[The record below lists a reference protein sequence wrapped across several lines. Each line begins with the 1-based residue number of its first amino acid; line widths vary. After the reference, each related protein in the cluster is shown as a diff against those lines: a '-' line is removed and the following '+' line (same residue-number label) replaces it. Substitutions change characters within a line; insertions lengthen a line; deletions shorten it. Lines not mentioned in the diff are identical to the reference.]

1 MSGTR
6 NAVATRP
13 AFPSLMSGR
22 PFAANAKWLGW
33 LRQTLGHQDLL
44 FAAGIVALVAVLVL
58 PMPTWL
64 VDIGLSTSITLSVL
78 ILMVAIWIEKPLDFS
93 AFPTVLLV
101 ATLLRL
107 ALNLAT
113 VRLILAGGHKGLGAA
128 GSVIHGFA
136 SFVVG
141 GDFVIGVVVFAI
153 LVIINFMVVTKG
165 AGRIAEVAARFS
177 LDAMPG
183 KQMAIDADL
192 SAGMITD
199 EQARA
204 RRKELEQESSFFGAM
219 DGASKFVRGDAVAA
233 IIVTLVNA
241 IGGIVIGTLRHGL
254 DVSHAATLYTTLT
267 IGDGIV
273 SQIPALI
280 VSLGAGMLVS
290 KGSVRGSTHTTF
302 IAQLGGHSKPLFLA
316 SGLSA
321 LFALLPGLPLLPF
334 AVLSIAGAGGGV
346 LVRRVEQ
353 RRAQVAAAAAR
364 SEENVGASKD
374 EPLSELMKVDEIRI
388 ELGMGLVPLTTV
400 TVGAPDGG
408 LTEKIRKLR
417 RAIALDYGFVLP
429 SVRIRDNVDLAAG
442 EYALQVLGVEIARE
456 NMVLGRLLAFSPG
469 GQPLK
474 ISGVDAIEP
483 SFRIPARWI
492 EPRQRVE
499 AGREG
504 LTVVDIETVL
514 TTHLSETV
522 KANMSQLMSY
532 SATQKLLD
540 GLGSDYQK
548 LVQDLIPAIL
558 PMTTVQKVL
567 ANLLAERVSI
577 RHLTLILEAM
587 HEAAG
592 FTRNVRLISEHV
604 RGRLALQICRS
615 LQGADG
621 LVAVVPL
628 SPEWDREISQAIV
641 ADGDQR
647 SFALAPSRTQE
658 FVQAVRVRLAAASAQ
673 GAWPAILTSAEARP
687 FVRGL
692 VERINSTV
700 AVISHAEVHPRCK
713 LRMLEP
719 IHPGTA

>member
-1 MSGTR
+1 MSGAR
-6 NAVATRP
+6 SIVPARRDVAITP
-13 AFPSLMSGR
+13 LIPSFTLSAR
-22 PFAANAKWLGW
+22 WLAR
-33 LRQTLGHQDLL
+33 LRQALGHQDLL
-44 FAAGIVALVAVLVL
+44 FAVGIVALVAVLVL

-64 VDIGLSTSITLSVL
+64 VDIGLATSITLSVL

-128 GSVIHGFA
+128 GAVIHGFA

-199 EQARA
+199 EQARG
-204 RRKELEQESSFFGAM
+204 RRKELEEESSFFGAM
-219 DGASKFVRGDAVAA
+219 DGASKFVRGDAIAA

-254 DVSHAATLYTTLT
+254 DISHAATLYTTLT
-267 IGDGIV
+267 VGDGIV

-290 KGSVRGSTHTTF
+290 KGSVRGSTHRTF
-302 IAQLGGHSKPLFLA
+302 VAQLGGHSKPLFLA
-316 SGLSA
+316 SGLAA
-321 LFALLPGLPLLPF
+321 LFAVLPGLPLVPF
-334 AVLSIAGAGGGV
+334 AILSLAGGGGAIF
-346 LVRRVEQ
+346 VRRAEQ
-353 RRAQVAAAAAR
+353 RLAQAAAVAAR
-364 SEENVGASKD
+364 SEENVGGPKD
-374 EPLSELMKVDEIRI
+374 EPLPDLMKVDEIRI
-388 ELGMGLVPLTTV
+388 ELGLGLVSLTT
-400 TVGAPDGG
+400 ASDGG

-429 SVRIRDNVDLAAG
+429 SVRIRDNVDLGAG

-456 NMVLGRLLAFSPG
+456 TMMIGRLLAFSPG
-469 GQPLK
+469 GHA
-474 ISGVDAIEP
+474 IRIDGVEAIEP

-492 EPRQRVE
+492 EPRQRVD

-514 TTHLSETV
+514 TTHLSETA
-522 KANMSQLMSY
+522 KAHMSQLMSY
-532 SATQKLLD
+532 GATQKLLD
-540 GLGSDYQK
+540 GLGSENQK
-548 LVQDLIPAIL
+548 LVQDLVPTVVPL
-558 PMTTVQKVL
+558 TTVQKVL

-577 RHLTLILEAM
+577 RHLTLILESI

-621 LVAVVPL
+621 MVAVVPL
-628 SPEWDREISQAIV
+628 SPDWDREISQAIV
-641 ADGDQR
+641 SDGDQR
-647 SFALAPSRTQE
+647 SFALAPSRTQD
-658 FVQAVRVRLAAASAQ
+658 FVQAVRTRLAAASAQ

-692 VERINSTV
+692 VERINGTV
-700 AVISHAEVHPRCK
+700 AVISHTEVHPRCK

-719 IHPGTA
+719 I

>member
-1 MSGTR
+1 MSGARAPTLADATTINPPSNV
-6 NAVATRP
+6 NAR
-13 AFPSLMSGR
+13 
-22 PFAANAKWLGW
+22 WLGW
-33 LRQTLGHQDLL
+33 LRQALGHQDLL
-44 FAAGIVALVAVLVL
+44 FAAGIVALISVLVL
-58 PMPTWL
+58 PVPTWL

-93 AFPTVLLV
+93 AFPTVLLI

-113 VRLILAGGHKGLGAA
+113 VRLILAGGHKGLNAA

-192 SAGMITD
+192 SAGMLTD

-204 RRKELEQESSFFGAM
+204 RRKELESESSFFGAM
-219 DGASKFVRGDAVAA
+219 DGASKFVRGDAIAA
-233 IIVTLVNA
+233 IIVTLVNS

-290 KGSVRGSTHTTF
+290 KGSVRGSTHRTF
-302 IAQLGGHSKPLFLA
+302 VDQLGGHSKPLFLA
-316 SGLSA
+316 SGLAA
-321 LFALLPGLPLLPF
+321 LFALLPGLPFLPF
-334 AVLSIAGAGGGV
+334 AVLSVAGGGGAF
-346 LVRRVEQ
+346 LVRRAEQ
-353 RRAQVAAAAAR
+353 RRAEAAAAAAR
-364 SEENVGASKD
+364 SEENVGSVSKD
-374 EPLSELMKVDEIRI
+374 EPISELMKIDEIRI
-388 ELGMGLVPLTTV
+388 ELGMGLVPLTS
-400 TVGAPDGG
+400 APDGG

-429 SVRIRDNVDLAAG
+429 AVRIRDNVDLGAG
-442 EYALQVLGVEIARE
+442 EYQLQVLGVDIARE
-456 NMVLGRLLAFSPG
+456 TMMISKLLAFSPG
-469 GQPLK
+469 GQPLQ
-474 ISGVDAIEP
+474 IDGAEAIEP

-492 EPRQRVE
+492 ETRQRAE
-499 AGREG
+499 AARLGY
-504 LTVVDIETVL
+504 TVVDIETVL

-522 KANMSQLMSY
+522 KAHMAQLMSF

-540 GLGSDYQK
+540 GLGSENQK
-548 LVQDLIPAIL
+548 LVQDLVPAIV
-558 PMTTVQKVL
+558 PVTTVQKVL

-577 RHLTLILEAM
+577 RHLTLILEAI

-592 FTRNVRLISEHV
+592 FTRNVRLLSEHV

-621 LVAVVPL
+621 MVAVVPL
-628 SPEWDREISQAIV
+628 SPEWDRDISQAIV
-641 ADGDQR
+641 VDGDQR

-658 FVQAVRVRLAAASAQ
+658 FIAAVRGKLAAASAQ
-673 GAWPAILTSAEARP
+673 GAWPAVLTSAEARP

-692 VERINSTV
+692 VERINTTV

-719 IHPGTA
+719 I

>member
-1 MSGTR
+1 MSGAQ
-6 NAVATRP
+6 NAIVTPPRFPPAT
-13 AFPSLMSGR
+13 LGK
-22 PFAANAKWLGW
+22 PFSRSTGWLSW
-33 LRQTLGHQDLL
+33 LRQALGHQDLL
-44 FAAGIVALVAVLVL
+44 FAAGIVALIAVLVL

-204 RRKELEQESSFFGAM
+204 RRKELEEESSFFGAM
-219 DGASKFVRGDAVAA
+219 DGASKFVRGDAIAA

-290 KGSVRGSTHTTF
+290 KGSVRGSTHRTF
-302 IAQLGGHSKPLFLA
+302 VAQLGGHSKPLFLA
-316 SGLSA
+316 SGLAA
-321 LFALLPGLPLLPF
+321 LFALLPGLPLAPF
-334 AVLSIAGAGGGV
+334 AILSLAGGGGAI
-346 LVRRVEQ
+346 LVRRAEQ
-353 RRAQVAAAAAR
+353 RRALAAAAAAR
-364 SEENVGASKD
+364 SEENVGGPKD
-374 EPLSELMKVDEIRI
+374 EPLSDLMKVDEIRI
-388 ELGMGLVPLTTV
+388 ELGMGLVPLTT
-400 TVGAPDGG
+400 AADGG
-408 LTEKIRKLR
+408 LTDKIRKLR

-429 SVRIRDNVDLAAG
+429 SVRIRDNVDLGAG

-456 NMVLGRLLAFSPG
+456 NMIIGRLMAFSPG
-469 GQPLK
+469 GQPLR
-474 ISGVDAIEP
+474 IEGIEAIEP

-492 EPRQRVE
+492 EPRQRVD

-522 KANMSQLMSY
+522 KAHMSQLMSY
-532 SATQKLLD
+532 GAAQKLLD
-540 GLGSDYQK
+540 GLATDNQK
-548 LVQDLIPAIL
+548 LVQDLVPSVL
-558 PMTTVQKVL
+558 PLTTVQKVL
-567 ANLLAERVSI
+567 ANLLAERISI
-577 RHLTLILEAM
+577 RHLALILEAM

-604 RGRLALQICRS
+604 RGRLAMQICRS

-628 SPEWDREISQAIV
+628 SPQWDREISQAIV
-641 ADGDQR
+641 SEGDQR
-647 SFALAPSRTQE
+647 SFALAPSRTQD
-658 FVQAVRVRLAAASAQ
+658 FVQAVRTRLAAASAQ
-673 GAWPAILTSAEARP
+673 GSWPAILTSAEARP

-692 VERINSTV
+692 VERINGTV
-700 AVISHAEVHPRCK
+700 SVISHNEVHPRCK
-713 LRMLEP
+713 LRMLE
-719 IHPGTA
+719 AV

>member
-1 MSGTR
+1 MSGVRTSL
-6 NAVATRP
+6 TKPPPTLFQGFQIP
-13 AFPSLMSGR
+13 AR
-22 PFAANAKWLGW
+22 WLGW
-33 LRQTLGHQDLL
+33 LRQTLGHQDMF
-44 FAAGIVALVAVLVL
+44 FAAGLVVLVAVLVL

-64 VDIGLSTSITLSVL
+64 VDIGLSASITLSVL

-93 AFPTVLLV
+93 SFPTVLLV

-136 SFVVG
+136 AFVVG

-199 EQARA
+199 EQARQ
-204 RRKELEQESSFFGAM
+204 RRKDLEEESSFFGAM
-219 DGASKFVRGDAVAA
+219 DGASKFVRGDAIAA

-290 KGSVRGSTHTTF
+290 KGSVRGSTHRTF
-302 IAQLGGHSKPLFLA
+302 VAQLGGHSKPLFLA
-316 SGLSA
+316 AGLAA
-321 LFALLPGLPLLPF
+321 LFALLPGLPFAPF
-334 AVLSIAGAGGGV
+334 ATLSVAGGVGAIF
-346 LVRRVEQ
+346 VRRAEQ
-353 RRAQVAAAAAR
+353 RTAQAAAVAAR
-364 SEENVGASKD
+364 SEENIGGSRD
-374 EPLSELMKVDEIRI
+374 EPLNELMKIDEIRI
-388 ELGMGLVPLTTV
+388 ELGMGLVPLTTSV
-400 TVGAPDGG
+400 DGG

-429 SVRIRDNVDLAAG
+429 AVRIKDNVDLAAC

-456 NMVLGRLLAFSPG
+456 TMVAGRLLAFSSG
-469 GQPLK
+469 AQPLR
-474 ISGVDAIEP
+474 IEGTDAVEP

-492 EPRQRVE
+492 EPRLRAE
-499 AGREG
+499 ASRAG
-504 LTVVDIETVL
+504 LTVVDIETVV

-522 KANMSQLMSY
+522 KAHMGQLMSY
-532 SATQKLLD
+532 GATQKLLD
-540 GLGSDYQK
+540 GLGSENQK
-548 LVQDLIPAIL
+548 LVQDLVPGVV

-577 RHLTLILEAM
+577 RHLSLILEAM

-592 FTRNVRLISEHV
+592 FTRNVRLITEHV

-615 LQGADG
+615 LQGPDG
-621 LVAVVPL
+621 LVVVVPL
-628 SPEWDREISQAIV
+628 SPQWEREMSQAIV
-641 ADGDQR
+641 VDGDQR

-658 FVQAVRVRLAAASAQ
+658 FVQVVRARLADATAQ
-673 GAWPAILTSAEARP
+673 GAWPAILTSVEARP

-692 VERINSTV
+692 VERINATV
-700 AVISHAEVHPRCK
+700 AVMSHAEVHPRCK

-719 IHPGTA
+719 I